1 MADCD
6 KYPSRR
12 DLSFWVFFLHLKSR
26 KWFLIIQVN
35 VSFQPKYSDLF
46 ETTVG
51 KIRLRTLML
60 HSSVEELHKPIT
72 NCAYFRQSA
81 QPLFKR
87 RSILQLINALP
98 WALLC
103 GVSQGPWNAFLS
115 RGSAADTFLFR
126 NTWQTKARPSK
137 ALVFRRRSRRPRRDA
152 G

>member
-1 MADCD
+1 MGFNYSGERVDSTKISQSC
-6 KYPSRR
+6 
-12 DLSFWVFFLHLKSR
+12 FL
-26 KWFLIIQVN
+26 V
-35 VSFQPKYSDLF
+35 DLF

-51 KIRLRTLML
+51 KIRLQRTLML

-81 QPLFKR
+81 QPLFSR
-87 RSILQLINALP
+87 RALGQFFSLSTRSHG
-98 WALLC
+98 ALLR

-126 NTWQTKARPSK
+126 NTWQTKARLSK
-137 ALVFRRRSRRPRRDA
+137 ALAFRRPVRRSRRPRRDA